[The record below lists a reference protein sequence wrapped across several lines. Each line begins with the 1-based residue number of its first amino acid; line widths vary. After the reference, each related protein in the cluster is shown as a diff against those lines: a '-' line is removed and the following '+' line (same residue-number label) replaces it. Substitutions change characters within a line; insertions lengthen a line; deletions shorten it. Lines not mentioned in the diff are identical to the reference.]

1 MSASRALM
9 QIRALNTSVATGLV
23 TGMSPRT
30 TPMGSAIS
38 VSASRSWL
46 PTTPTPGF
54 PASDCA
60 TSRLANR
67 FVSALQCAQPMP
79 VSATVAAASASA

>member
-30 TPMGSAIS
+30 TPIGSAIS
-38 VSASRSWL
+38 VSASRSRQ

-54 PASDCA
+54 PTSDCA
-60 TSRLANR
+60 TARLANR
-67 FVSALQCAQPMP
+67 FFSAL
-79 VSATVAAASASA
+79 